1 MSNGLHSGDAGAAD
15 HKSRAYCVSV
25 YGLFCFVGTFSA
37 VVALFFKHGPLHLFA
52 AVCYLAECIVALW
65 FVVVALDQGP
75 QTLQRL
81 SHRARLL
88 MVLCLLPNVA
98 YLFVI

>member
-1 MSNGLHSGDAGAAD
+1 MTSTAKTKGRLTTNPGHIAPRST
-15 HKSRAYCVSV
+15 V

-52 AVCYLAECIVALW
+52 AVGYLAECVVALR
-65 FVVVALDQGP
+65 FLVEGLDQGP
-75 QTLQRL
+75 KTLQRL
-81 SHRARLL
+81 SDRAQLL
-88 MVLCLLPNVA
+88 MALCLVPNVA